1 MRHLILILCLLVA
14 DHAAAYDLS
23 PKNVAAQ
30 AQAQA
35 QTQRPEVVAAQPQKK
50 SPENVPAK
58 QDSSLAVAAVI
69 VACATTIYV
78 IATVLSER

>member
-30 AQAQA
+30 AQAQ
-35 QTQRPEVVAAQPQKK
+35 TQRPEVVAAQPQKK
-50 SPENVPAK
+50 SPEIVPAK